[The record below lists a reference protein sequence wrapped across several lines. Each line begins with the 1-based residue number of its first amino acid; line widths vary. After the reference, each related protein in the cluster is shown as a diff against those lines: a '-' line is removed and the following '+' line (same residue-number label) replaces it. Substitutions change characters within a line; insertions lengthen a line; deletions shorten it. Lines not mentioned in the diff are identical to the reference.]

1 MIKIVYGLK
10 GSGKTLYAVSYIKK
24 YHKQYSSVY
33 TNIGVDLSIGDNVFF
48 LNTEPVYY
56 MQGKKTVCEFPFDN
70 HSFDR
75 NSLLVFD
82 ESALRF
88 NNRAWDSFSKSVLDL
103 LCNERR
109 YEYDVMFLVQNPQMI
124 DVNILRLADEHILC
138 NNNFKWYDCFLRLFG
153 FLKRE
158 HYDTSLCL
166 QSIADWDT
174 DGSQVVVGL
183 SYTCSKY
190 LFKRRYYKYYN
201 TYKIDN
207 RDPYEKSRDFSS
219 GV

>member
-24 YHKQYSSVY
+24 YHSNYTSVY
-33 TNIGVDLSIGDNVFF
+33 TNIGVESSIGDNVYF

-56 MQGKKTVCEFPFDN
+56 SNGKKTICEFPFDN

-75 NSLLVFD
+75 NSLLIFD

-138 NNNFKWYDCFLRLFG
+138 NNNFKWYDIVLRCFG

-158 HYDTSLCL
+158 HYDTSLAI
-166 QSIADWDT
+166 QSLADWDT

-183 SYTCSKY
+183 TFNKARY
-190 LFKRRYYKYYN
+190 LYKRRYYKYYN

-207 RDPYEKSRDFSS
+207 RPPYEKSKDFSQ